1 MHIYFAWVRVF
12 YEGDKFWLSLQ
23 LWFDVYLLLTYTST
37 LGLYR
42 KPEIYYSESFIS
54 FLLFQ
59 FPDIY
64 IPKRDLLEV
73 EEVETY
79 ALKNAETHRTEKYE
93 LVRNSQVSDY
103 LLFA

>member
-1 MHIYFAWVRVF
+1 MNFTGPRV
-12 YEGDKFWLSLQ
+12 LSI
-23 LWFDVYLLLTYTST
+23 F
-37 LGLYR
+37 
-42 KPEIYYSESFIS
+42 KHF
-54 FLLFQ
+54 FFLFQ

-93 LVRNSQVSDY
+93 LVRNSQVHSIY
-103 LLFA
+103 IMKVSSQSQSKYPVLH

>member
-1 MHIYFAWVRVF
+1 MKETKFDFIFNLDLTFIY
-12 YEGDKFWLSLQ
+12 
-23 LWFDVYLLLTYTST
+23 YLPTYTSIS
-37 LGLYR
+37 GLLR
-42 KPEIYYSESFIS
+42 KPELYYSESFIS
-54 FLLFQ
+54 FFLFQ

-93 LVRNSQVSDY
+93 LVRNSQVSEY